1 VSEDEMD
8 KVFNMGLGM
17 IAVVPAKDAFKAIE
31 VLRLNGHRAVEIGEI
46 VDGHGEV
53 RLT

>member
-1 VSEDEMD
+1 VSDDEMA

-17 IAVVPAKDAFKAIE
+17 IAVVPARDAFKAID
-31 VLRLNGHRAVEIGEI
+31 VLRSNGHQAREIGEI

-53 RLT
+53 RIT